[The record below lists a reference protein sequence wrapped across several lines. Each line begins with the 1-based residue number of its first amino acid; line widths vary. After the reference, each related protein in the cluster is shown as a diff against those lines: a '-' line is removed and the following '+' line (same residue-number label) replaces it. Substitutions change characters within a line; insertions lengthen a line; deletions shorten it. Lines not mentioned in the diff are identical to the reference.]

1 MGDARFIIVLLVAWL
16 LLSLVGALIEGLL
29 WLLGIGLL
37 LLVVT
42 GLWGWFKLRRRSS
55 ARSSNA

>member
-1 MGDARFIIVLLVAWL
+1 MKTLIIVLLVAWL

-37 LLVVT
+37 LLVIT

-55 ARSSNA
+55 ARSSNV

>member
-1 MGDARFIIVLLVAWL
+1 MKTLLIVLIVAWL

-37 LLVVT
+37 LLVIT
-42 GLWGWFKLRRRSS
+42 AAFGWFKLRRRPTDGP
-55 ARSSNA
+55 